1 MLDQLGHEIKLK
13 STPKRIVCLVPS
25 LTELLVDLGLSDR
38 LVGVTKFCVHPEN
51 LRKEK
56 TVVGGTKSIHADRI
70 AALKPDFILCNK
82 EENTQEIV
90 DTCTQI
96 APVYVSD
103 INDFDSFYGFVNDL
117 GALLGCKPQAEALVK
132 SVENRLKQFRVKMVS
147 EPVRSVLYLI
157 WKDPLMAAGRATFIN
172 VLLEACGF
180 RNSIAEEH
188 SRYPE
193 VDLELLKKADY
204 VLLSSEPFSFSKKH
218 IAEFETQT
226 EAQILCVDGEYFSW
240 YGSRLLKAF
249 DYFENL
255 VFQMN

>member
-1 MLDQLGHEIKLK
+1 MQDQLGRELNFKN
-13 STPKRIVCLVPS
+13 TPKRIVCLVPS

-51 LRKEK
+51 LRTEK

-90 DTCTQI
+90 ETCTQI

-103 INDFDSFYGFVNDL
+103 INDFDSFYDFVNDL
-117 GALLGCKPQAEALVK
+117 GTLLNCKPQAEALIK
-132 SVENRLKQFRVKMVS
+132 AVENRLEQFRAKMVS

-157 WKDPLMAAGRATFIN
+157 WKGPLMAAGRATFIN
-172 VLLEACGF
+172 VLLEVSGF
-180 RNSIAEEH
+180 RNSITEEN

-193 VDLELLKKADY
+193 VDSELLKKVDY
-204 VLLSSEPFSFSKKH
+204 VLLSSEPFPFSEKH

-226 EAQILCVDGEYFSW
+226 EAKILCVDGEYFSW

-249 DYFENL
+249 DYFEDL
-255 VFQMN
+255 VVQMK